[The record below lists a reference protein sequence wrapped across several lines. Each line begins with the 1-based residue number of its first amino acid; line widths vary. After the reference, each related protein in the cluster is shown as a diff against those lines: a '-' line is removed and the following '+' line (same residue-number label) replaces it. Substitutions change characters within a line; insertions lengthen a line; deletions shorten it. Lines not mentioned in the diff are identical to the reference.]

1 MFYVYKLTNKYNHKS
16 YIGRTDNVDKATRS
30 LFDLAHKGAIGE
42 FWEIIRRNG
51 PKDFVLSTLHSTEDM
66 RENDNMF
73 FYYTNEYASH
83 LFMEAYTPSFP
94 DPVAEVQEV
103 APEAPSVVLEPSES
117 IEKIAT
123 QITPENQH
131 ELLLEDKKEKKSKH
145 NGPVPKLHLVKKPNG
160 DVVRIKGIIK
170 ACEQYGIS
178 YQMIM
183 KNGKTKGWEM
193 IAKNINPE
201 DNPEIPMEE
210 FL

>member
-1 MFYVYKLTNKYNHKS
+1 
-16 YIGRTDNVDKATRS
+16 
-30 LFDLAHKGAIGE
+30 
-42 FWEIIRRNG
+42 
-51 PKDFVLSTLHSTEDM
+51 
-66 RENDNMF
+66 
-73 FYYTNEYASH
+73 
-83 LFMEAYTPSFP
+83 
-94 DPVAEVQEV
+94 
-103 APEAPSVVLEPSES
+103 
-117 IEKIAT
+117 
-123 QITPENQH
+123 
-131 ELLLEDKKEKKSKH
+131 
-145 NGPVPKLHLVKKPNG
+145 VPKLHLVKKPNG